1 MTMRRNLLVTATLA
15 AAVASFRSALVRA
28 EAQQK
33 TVDFLFLQT
42 AHGMTFDKSTGA
54 LKLTGVPPATT
65 VFSDHPERR
74 CAYIWR

>member
-15 AAVASFRSALVRA
+15 AAVAPFRSALVRA

-42 AHGMTFDKSTGA
+42 AHGMTFDKSTGTP
-54 LKLTGVPPATT
+54 KLTGVSPATT
-65 VFSDHPERR
+65 FFSDRPECR
-74 CAYIWR
+74 CAHIWR